1 MNPFTITRTRYVV
14 TSTCDRCGEQG
25 TRTTETAL
33 LRWQRAH
40 TEEHRLAEGRRM
52 AASPVQAAGGDDR
65 PQPTPT
71 PTPPENARH
80 TAIQE
85 SAS

>member
-1 MNPFTITRTRYVV
+1 MNPFTITRTRYAI

-40 TEEHRLAEGRRM
+40 RCTTDKEISHE
-52 AASPVQAAGGDDR
+52 
-65 PQPTPT
+65 
-71 PTPPENARH
+71 
-80 TAIQE
+80 
-85 SAS
+85 